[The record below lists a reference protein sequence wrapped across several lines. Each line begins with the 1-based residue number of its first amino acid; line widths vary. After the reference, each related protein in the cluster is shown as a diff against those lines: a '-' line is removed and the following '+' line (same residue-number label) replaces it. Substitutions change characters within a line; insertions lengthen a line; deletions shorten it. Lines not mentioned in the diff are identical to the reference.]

1 MEGQERCE
9 ERGGAREVKGGE
21 EGRGKGGER
30 VEGERR
36 DKGGGCR
43 EWITKASSKVGRPLL
58 QPSWKRGLPKCLA
71 VMVLIPMDWTAPAPS
86 TSWHVRVL
94 KN

>member
-36 DKGGGCR
+36 DKGGGC
-43 EWITKASSKVGRPLL
+43 S
-58 QPSWKRGLPKCLA
+58 RGQGEHKG
-71 VMVLIPMDWTAPAPS
+71 VDY
-86 TSWHVRVL
+86 HGF
-94 KN
+94 K